1 MPLFSSVIFFFAEP
15 AARSHL
21 YIYLFSEWK
30 MSLRAFQ
37 MLDCFA
43 LNDKSLLDER
53 IYAWT
58 RRMYVCCA
66 SSERISR
73 GFAFLEPVTV
83 DAIANWQS
91 TLTGMPRTLSNHHR
105 QKQLSERERER
116 EYRKILKRKKT
127 HTQRVATQPNIFERV
142 SRFREYKI
150 PGGREIAVR

>member
-91 TLTGMPRTLSNHHR
+91 TLTGTPRTLSNHRR
-105 QKQLSERERER
+105 QKQLSERER
-116 EYRKILKRKKT
+116 KRIQKNIEKKKKT
-127 HTQRVATQPNIFERV
+127 HPARCSTA
-142 SRFREYKI
+142 
-150 PGGREIAVR
+150 